1 VGSSIYSRTLL
12 TISSSFDYN
21 DKNGGTSFK
30 GRHQNWGQYQMLADF
45 SKWGIESLGEGLF
58 CDKEND

>member
-1 VGSSIYSRTLL
+1 VGSIIYSRTLL

-30 GRHQNWGQYQMLADF
+30 DRHPNWQQYQMLEDF
-45 SKWGIESLGEGLF
+45 SKWGIESLGKSLF
-58 CDKEND
+58 CPK